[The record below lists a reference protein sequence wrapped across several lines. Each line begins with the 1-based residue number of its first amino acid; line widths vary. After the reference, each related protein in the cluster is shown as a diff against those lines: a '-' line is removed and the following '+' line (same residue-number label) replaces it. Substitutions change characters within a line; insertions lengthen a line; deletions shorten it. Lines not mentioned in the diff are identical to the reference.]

1 MTSGPWL
8 ALSASRGPPGRPV
21 DLSVGR
27 STPPEPGPAAHPNPP
42 ERGSAGLGPAADMTS
57 GPWLALSASRGP
69 PGVRWSSLSYAQ
81 PRRNLGP
88 RPTRP
93 AGTWVRGARPRG
105 RHDEWPLAR
114 ALREQGPP
122 GVRWT
127 SLSVARPRRNLGPR
141 PTRPAGT
148 WVRGARPRGRHDEW
162 PLARALREQGPP
174 RRPVDLSVGRST
186 PPKPGPAAHPTRR
199 NVGPRGSAPRQT

>member
-21 DLSVGR
+21 DLAFFR

-57 GPWLALSASRGP
+57 GPWLALSASR
-69 PGVRWSSLSYAQ
+69 
-81 PRRNLGP
+81 
-88 RPTRP
+88 
-93 AGTWVRGARPRG
+93 
-105 RHDEWPLAR
+105 
-114 ALREQGPP
+114 GPP